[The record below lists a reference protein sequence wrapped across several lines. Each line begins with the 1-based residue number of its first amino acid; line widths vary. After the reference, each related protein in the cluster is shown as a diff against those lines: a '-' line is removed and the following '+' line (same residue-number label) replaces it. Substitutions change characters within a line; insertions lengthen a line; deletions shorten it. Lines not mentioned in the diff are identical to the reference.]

1 MRNSVKGRSACGLPL
16 RDGVRIVIM
25 DLNTYPDYQ
34 AHRAIAASRGYR
46 GVSIDAPL
54 DRNIGKS
61 VGDAIFGSQ
70 TLSASELLLSDLYAR
85 QAADMITFRLG
96 ERRLRES
103 AVRLQAAVNLVN

>member
-1 MRNSVKGRSACGLPL
+1 MSMRNSVEGRSACGLPL

-46 GVSIDAPL
+46 GVSIDASL

-61 VGDAIFGSQ
+61 VGVR
-70 TLSASELLLSDLYAR
+70 Y
-85 QAADMITFRLG
+85 FREPNPGFKRVALERPLRPTSCGHDHLPPG
-96 ERRLRES
+96 EQRLRES
-103 AVRLQAAVNLVN
+103 EVRASS

>member
-1 MRNSVKGRSACGLPL
+1 MEGRSACGLPL

-61 VGDAIFGSQ
+61 VGMLS
-70 TLSASELLLSDLYAR
+70 TLFSGAKPCQQASCS
-85 QAADMITFRLG
+85 
-96 ERRLRES
+96 
-103 AVRLQAAVNLVN
+103 